1 MNAKRKKNDEAR
13 KLGVVDMPVITAGAF
28 SGENVHTV
36 VGRATHTLVYLRI
49 EFMITPG
56 MY

>member
-1 MNAKRKKNDEAR
+1 
-13 KLGVVDMPVITAGAF
+13 MPATTAGAL

-36 VGRATHTLVYLRI
+36 VGRATHNSVYLRI
-49 EFMITPG
+49 EFMTKPG